1 MATLNL
7 CQFIGNI
14 GADPEIRYFDGGGKV
29 ANARIAV
36 TERFVDK
43 NNTQQ
48 ERTEWISLVFN
59 GKLVDVV
66 GQFVHKGSTIY
77 VSGKWHT
84 REWQDQ
90 SGNKR
95 QSTELTVLSLQL
107 LDKPQAQQSAPAPQ
121 SPGYAPAPG
130 YQAPPQPQYQQP
142 APAPA
147 PQYQAPAQPPQYA
160 PPTPPASPQY
170 APPAPPQ
177 APAQQYPPQPGQPG
191 NTQYPP
197 MNSPEYTA
205 KNPDDL
211 SW

>member
-36 TERFVDK
+36 SERFVDK

-59 GKLVDVV
+59 SKLVDVV
-66 GQFVHKGSTIY
+66 EKYVRKGSTIY
-77 VSGKWHT
+77 VSGKWHN

-90 SGNKR
+90 AGNKR
-95 QSTELTVLSLQL
+95 QTTELTVLSMQL
-107 LDKPQAQQSAPAPQ
+107 LDKPQAQQSAPAPA
-121 SPGYAPAPG
+121 PGYAPQPAAPAPAPG
-130 YQAPPQPQYQQP
+130 YQAPPAPPQYQQAPGYGQPIPPASPAYQQP

-147 PQYQAPAQPPQYA
+147 APAY
-160 PPTPPASPQY
+160 PA
-170 APPAPPQ
+170 
-177 APAQQYPPQPGQPG
+177 APAAPAPQPGYAPG
-191 NTQYPP
+191 YGPAP
-197 MNSPEYTA
+197 APRE
-205 KNPDDL
+205 DL
-211 SW
+211 PF